1 MRRFRLR
8 NILCNALVVLAKG
21 VVGKTGGN
29 RRNAADWQRYVDVRY
44 MEPCVVE
51 RGRPDAV
58 RVLWNRLEQLIRK
71 RELFLDRDLTLCKLA
86 ALAGSN
92 RTYVSKA
99 FAANGSS
106 FCTYINSLRLSHAA
120 GILAGKWF
128 TMEELA
134 ILSGFKTDRTF
145 YRALKESDADELK
158 FLKKRYLCRN
168 LFTNMADEKIIFSMN
183 GVGKILPTN
192 NKAILKDIYLSFFY
206 GAKIGIIGLNG
217 SGKSTLMKIIA
228 GLEKS
233 YQGEVVWAP
242 GYTVGY
248 LEQEPHLDDTKTVRE
263 VVEEGV
269 QEVVDLMKAYEAVNA
284 KFMEPMSDE
293 EMNKLIE
300 YQGELTEK
308 IDHVNGWELDSKLER
323 AMDALMCPEPDALV
337 KNLSGG
343 ERRRVALC
351 RLLLKEPDVLLLDEP
366 TNHLDTESIQWLE
379 AHLQQYKGTV
389 IAVTHD
395 RYFLDNVAG
404 WILELDRGEGIPWKG
419 NYSSWLDQKAKRLQ
433 MEEKQES
440 KRRKTLERE
449 LEWVRMAPK
458 ARQAKSKARL
468 SAYEK
473 MLNEDGRQKEEKLE
487 IFIPNGPRLGTNVI
501 EAADVTK
508 AFGDKVLYEGLNFKL
523 PPAGIVGIIGP
534 NGAGKTTLFRLIMG
548 YDKPDKGTFSIGE
561 TVKVAYVDQQH
572 RSIDPDKTVYE
583 TIAANSEFIKMANKE
598 VNARAYVSRFNF
610 SGADQE
616 KKCGILS
623 GGERNRLHLALT
635 LKEEAN
641 VLLLDEPTNDV
652 DVNTIRALEEGLEN
666 FAGCAVVISH
676 DRWFLDRICTHIL
689 AFEGD
694 SKVYFFEG
702 SYSEYEENK
711 KMRLGNVEPKRFK
724 YKKLME

>member
-1 MRRFRLR
+1 
-8 NILCNALVVLAKG
+8 
-21 VVGKTGGN
+21 
-29 RRNAADWQRYVDVRY
+29 
-44 MEPCVVE
+44 
-51 RGRPDAV
+51 
-58 RVLWNRLEQLIRK
+58 
-71 RELFLDRDLTLCKLA
+71 
-86 ALAGSN
+86 
-92 RTYVSKA
+92 
-99 FAANGSS
+99 
-106 FCTYINSLRLSHAA
+106 
-120 GILAGKWF
+120 
-128 TMEELA
+128 
-134 ILSGFKTDRTF
+134 
-145 YRALKESDADELK
+145 
-158 FLKKRYLCRN
+158 
-168 LFTNMADEKIIFSMN
+168 MADEKIIFSMN
-183 GVGKILPTN
+183 GVGKILPHN
-192 NKAILKDIYLSFFY
+192 NRVILKDIYLSFFY

-228 GLEKS
+228 GIEKS

-242 GYTVGY
+242 GYSVGY
-248 LEQEPHLDDTKTVRE
+248 LEQEPQMDPDKTVLE
-263 VVEEGV
+263 VVQEGV
-269 QEVVDLMKAYEAVNA
+269 QEVVDLLKEYEEVNL
-284 KFMEPMSDE
+284 KFCEPMSDE
-293 EMNKLIE
+293 QMNDLIIR
-300 YQGELTEK
+300 QGELTEK
-308 IDHVNGWELDSKLER
+308 IEACGGWEIDSKLER
-323 AMDALMCPEPDALV
+323 AMDALQCPPSDAIV
-337 KNLSGG
+337 ANLSGG

-351 RLLLKEPDVLLLDEP
+351 RLLLRQPDVLLLDEP

-419 NYSSWLDQKAKRLQ
+419 NYSSWLDQKSKRLQ

-468 SAYEK
+468 GAYEK
-473 MLNEDGRQKEEKLE
+473 LANEDTREKESKLE

-501 EAADVTK
+501 EFNDVSK
-508 AFGDKVLYEGLNFKL
+508 AYGDKLLYEHLSFVL
-523 PPAGIVGIIGP
+523 PQAGIVGVIGP

-548 YDKPDKGTFSIGE
+548 FEQPDHGTISIGE
-561 TVKVAYVDQQH
+561 TVKLAYVDQQH

-583 TIAANSEFIKMANKE
+583 TIANNSEFVKLGNREI
-598 VNARAYVSRFNF
+598 NARSYISRFNF
-610 SGADQE
+610 TGADQE
-616 KKCGILS
+616 KECGILS

-635 LKEEAN
+635 LKDEGN

-694 SKVYFFEG
+694 SQVYFFEG
-702 SYSEYEENK
+702 SYTEYEENRK
-711 KMRLGNVEPKRFK
+711 RRLGSTEPKRFK